1 MNKKRELH
9 YIDIAKGIAIFLVVL
24 GHVYMT
30 EDTCN
35 RWIYS
40 FHVPVFFIIT
50 GMLMEHSNGWKKKKL
65 TENILIEA
73 KRLLYPYAVFC
84 ILAYA
89 YIVYVYFFEPGR
101 VAYKRLYTT
110 VFDILILEGTSA
122 LWFLPAIFYAKIIHI
137 ITYRS
142 RIFNTIMAVMAA
154 AVTYIISVY
163 IKTVDTSQMISA
175 YKVKVIIV
183 AGHSLCGFI
192 FLVIGRYLYYFFEKV
207 YAELN
212 YIIKFMAVI
221 VLIFANIMMQ
231 QKSGMVDVHM
241 CVFPDFIRFYIG
253 AVTGSM
259 ALLSACNM
267 IGRLRIAEYYG
278 RDSLIVMATHKPLPV
293 LYYSIK
299 LFNYTQNQLKDY
311 IIGIE
316 YRSVTGR
323 IIIAIITMLL
333 EILCI
338 EMINRWL
345 TLLVRYPKRKK

>member
-50 GMLMEHSNGWKKKKL
+50 GMLMEHSNGWKKRKL
-65 TENILIEA
+65 TDNILTEV

-110 VFDILILEGTSA
+110 IFDILILEGTSA

-142 RIFNTIMAVMAA
+142 KLINIIMAVVSVVA
-154 AVTYIISVY
+154 TYIISVY
-163 IKTVDTSQMISA
+163 IKNVDTSQMISA
-175 YKVKVIIV
+175 YRVKVIIV
-183 AGHSLCGFI
+183 AGHSLCGFT
-192 FLVIGRYLYYFFEKV
+192 FVVVGRYLYYFFEKV
-207 YAELN
+207 YSELN
-212 YIIKFMAVI
+212 CVIKCMAII
-221 VLIFANIMMQ
+221 VLLFANIMMQ

-241 CVFPDFIRFYIG
+241 CVFPDFLRFYAG

-278 RDSLIVMATHKPLPV
+278 RASLIVMATHKPLPV

-299 LFNYTQNQLKDY
+299 LFNYTQNQVKDY
-311 IIGIE
+311 IISVE
-316 YRSVTGR
+316 YRSVIGR
-323 IIIAIITMLL
+323 IIIAVITMLL

-345 TLLVRYPKRKK
+345 TVLIRYPKKKR